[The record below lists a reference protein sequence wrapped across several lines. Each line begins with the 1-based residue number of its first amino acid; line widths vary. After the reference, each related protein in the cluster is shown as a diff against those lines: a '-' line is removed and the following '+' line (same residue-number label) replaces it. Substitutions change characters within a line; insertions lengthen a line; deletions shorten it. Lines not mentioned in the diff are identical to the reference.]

1 MEPLKKKFLRPVE
14 LRQRESLQHEEE
26 SIHQL
31 ILIVMRSKNISY
43 DSAKDKVAKV
53 IEHRGGLK
61 PSKLILYQRDNMMD
75 KYATSMNIREFI
87 AQAKEEDLVLAP
99 TFTTYLPVWQR
110 RAWIGAFVSG
120 NMERRQ
126 KLRAQVYDYA
136 AAGEVTLS
144 RITNVR
150 QVLTKLQNNI
160 LSGTSKSRGSIQFCP
175 SIHTTLTS
183 TTRLITSTC
192 NANSERLLRGRYGFL
207 KIDTAL
213 GYCSAILSDLCEASK
228 AEEWANIIKTCGF
241 AIPSTGDILGMI
253 RRSTDLYFPWND
265 RADALVMPFIQG
277 LTDLERAVI
286 FYTGSLWNLKEL
298 NPDYVR
304 EFVSIAE
311 VKITD
316 VDGSRYQEALDNID
330 NLMPELVMLGHNR
343 FYNEI
348 KGMGTRYPNYPKEI
362 LEGLYLTVLEYH
374 KHFEKYGDFL
384 MTVLMSNIQ
393 PPNVFGY
400 KEVIRDSI
408 VMSDTD
414 SGAHIVDV
422 WVEWYA
428 GNIAITPR
436 NMTVGNL
443 MVEVASLTLQ
453 WLLRG
458 IMVNM
463 NVAKDEIER
472 QRLNLKPEFF
482 MVVFNLMSV
491 SKHYAAALLIEN
503 GNVFEE
509 MEVELKGG
517 TLKNSAIPD
526 EVRQVNMAI
535 TRGIMTDIIQHGKV
549 SIVKFVGLAA
559 RMEAEM
565 LKSMFNGKAEYLRTF
580 NIDKA
585 ESYKIKDPTKN
596 SSQHAVFWNDIF
608 GDDLDHIVIPPY
620 RAVKVPV
627 QLGNKTEIEDWLSSL
642 PQKYQESARK
652 WFKSHNKTTM
662 KTFYVPQDYASSYGL
677 PIDIQNAMAA
687 KRLVLDICKML
698 YISLEPLAFYRKDKC
713 TILETLGYTLD
724 LESVTAFLDR
734 TSVGGLDVGWNDS
747 ITEGAH
753 IPIPEEA
760 PPF

>member
-1 MEPLKKKFLRPVE
+1 MDELKKKYLRPVE
-14 LRQRESLQHEEE
+14 SRKRETLMHEEE
-26 SIHQL
+26 SLHQL
-31 ILIVMRSKNISY
+31 ILIVMRSKNLSY
-43 DSAKDKVAKV
+43 DSARVKVQKV

-61 PSKLILYQRDNMMD
+61 PSKLVLYQRDNMLD
-75 KYATSMNIREFI
+75 KYATTMNVRDFI
-87 AQAKEEDLVLAP
+87 QQAKEEDLIIAP

-207 KIDTAL
+207 KIDIAL
-213 GYCSAILSDLCEASK
+213 GYCASIISDLAEPGRL
-228 AEEWANIIKTCGF
+228 EEWTKVLKETGF
-241 AIPSTGDILGMI
+241 VTPSKKDILNMI
-253 RRSTDLYFPWND
+253 TRSTDLYFSWND
-265 RADALVMPFIQG
+265 RAAALVQPFIDG
-277 LTDLERAVI
+277 LTDLERSVI
-286 FYTGSLWNLKEL
+286 YYTGSLWNIKEL

-304 EFVSIAE
+304 EFVSVAE
-311 VKITD
+311 IKVTD
-316 VDGSRYQEALDNID
+316 VDGSRYQEALDNIN

-348 KGMGTRYPNYPKEI
+348 KGMGTRYPNYPKEV
-362 LEGLYLTVLEYH
+362 LEGLYLTVLEYQ
-374 KHFEKYGDFL
+374 KHFEKYSDFL
-384 MTVLMSNIQ
+384 MTVIMSHIQ

-491 SKHYAAALLIEN
+491 SKHYAAGLLIEN
-503 GNVFEE
+503 GNVFEH

-526 EVRQVNMAI
+526 SVRKTNMAI
-535 TRGIMTDIIQHGKV
+535 TEGIMTDIIQHGKV
-549 SIVKFVGLAA
+549 SIVKFTNLAA

-565 LKSMFNGKAEYLRTF
+565 LKSMYDGKAEYLRTHS
-580 NIDKA
+580 IDKA

-596 SSQHAVFWNDIF
+596 ASQHAVFWNDIF
-608 GDDLDHIVIPPY
+608 GKNLDHIAMPPY

-627 QLGNKTEIEDWLSSL
+627 KLGNKTEIEDWLQGL
-642 PQKYQESARK
+642 PPKYQTPARA
-652 WFKSHNKTTM
+652 WFKSHNKTVM
-662 KTFYVPQDYASSYGL
+662 KTFYVPQDYATSYGL
-677 PIDIQNAMAA
+677 PAEIQNAMEA

-713 TILETLGYTLD
+713 TVLETLGYSLD
-724 LESVTAFLDR
+724 QESVTAFLDE
-734 TSVGGLDVGWNDS
+734 TSLGGLDVGWTDDS
-747 ITEGAH
+747 TTGYH